1 MQLSS
6 SIDPAALKHEFAH
19 HGRIRVP
26 GFLAHETALQ
36 LHRCLRDEVPWKLVY
51 DDAGRAVVANAAT
64 LPPEQNE
71 RVIAQAR
78 ERFQYLY
85 CSYPMVTAY
94 LRGEDPGL
102 LLHRFLEWLN
112 AAPTLELIRGITGVA
127 TLRKAD
133 AQATW
138 YRPGHFL
145 TLHDDGGMPREKRRI
160 AYVLNLTQRW
170 QADWGGLLHFVNE
183 QGDVIDTWR
192 PGFNTLAL
200 FRVPIRHTVSCVAP
214 FAAGQRFAI
223 AGWFRDA

>member
-6 SIDPAALKHEFAH
+6 SIDPATLATAFAGC
-19 HGRIRVP
+19 GRIRVP
-26 GFLAHETALQ
+26 DFLSDDAALR
-36 LHRCLRDEVPWKLVY
+36 LHRCLVEEVPWKLVH
-51 DDAGRAVVANAAT
+51 DDDGRAVVLDAT
-64 LPPEQNE
+64 GLTREHHE

-78 ERFQYLY
+78 DRFQYLY

-94 LRGEDPGL
+94 LRGENPGL

-112 AAPTLELIRGITGVA
+112 APPTLDLIRGITGIA

-145 TLHDDGGMPREKRRI
+145 TLHDDGGAPREQRRI

-170 QADWGGLLHFVNE
+170 QADWGGLLHFANE
-183 QGDVIDTWR
+183 QGDVIETWR
-192 PGFNTLAL
+192 PGFNTMAL

-214 FAAGQRFAI
+214 FAGGQRLAI
-223 AGWFRDA
+223 TGWFRDA